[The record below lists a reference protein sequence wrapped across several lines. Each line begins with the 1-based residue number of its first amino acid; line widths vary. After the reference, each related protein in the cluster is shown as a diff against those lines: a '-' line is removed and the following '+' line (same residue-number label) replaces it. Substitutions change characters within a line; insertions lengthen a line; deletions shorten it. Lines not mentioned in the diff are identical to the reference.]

1 LDNHQYDIGSRLLP
15 DAPKAHLSRLRN
27 LAQGRLNKALRRL
40 QPIGPDTPLHQDCVE
55 FRAKVQSYAPP
66 SEPELFELHRE
77 AAELAWWACWASYDF
92 SAQGLKSRFGDRLIN
107 RMVGAGLQ
115 EVSDEYGN
123 KWLEGFAPLVDA
135 DGAPIDPP
143 QASGFVSAIELLERF
158 GQRELAGIVV
168 PSDCR
173 FSTLDPFTS
182 SSIKWAHF
190 GGRIQLDEVTSME
203 LESCFVAGAIE
214 CRGVR
219 KERLV
224 LNNCFVDSL
233 TLALAKNSQFSM
245 KSCYFLEGISIK
257 GLRFSNP
264 AEIGTNFVCGDLKF
278 EECNLQE
285 QRAIFPKHYGGRLDC
300 HLVQD
305 GTVVVQPVANV
316 SVDFRDASN
325 ITLHIPDE
333 TTLGELHVSG
343 SKIAVHFC
351 KGTAQ
356 DGVKFGPSG
365 NSEIFSLDLSET
377 KFMAALI
384 ISLPIQQLT
393 MQSSEV
399 LGKFDLH
406 QRWGGRAELI
416 LDGSLFHSSV
426 KCHPSQWKV
435 ISAKKCRF
443 QKLATFVDVGAV
455 DATSFRGTRF
465 SGPFEFGQS
474 NEALPVGRLDFSE
487 AVFEADASFH
497 GRHFHASTDFG
508 RTVWEGVPDFHQA
521 ELHPDTSFV
530 SARFDIPSLKR
541 RMISLQGDK
550 REKDLLMGR
559 YERAFRSLKLK
570 AEALRANSVES
581 MFHRLEMVAKR
592 EISST
597 PLFEKAFSLTYDA
610 FSLYGESFV
619 RPALVWLGQVIALGL
634 VYWTLLVPHWFM
646 SRPLGVSLEQRDVGQ
661 LADALVLSFT
671 NSIRPFYTTG
681 ASFDRMASMGAASG
695 PMSDYW
701 SFVQQMLVSYPSLSR
716 WLLFGQNVIGL
727 VLIFLFV
734 MAVRRRFQI
743 S

>member
-1 LDNHQYDIGSRLLP
+1 M
-15 DAPKAHLSRLRN
+15 
-27 LAQGRLNKALRRL
+27 
-40 QPIGPDTPLHQDCVE
+40 
-55 FRAKVQSYAPP
+55 
-66 SEPELFELHRE
+66 
-77 AAELAWWACWASYDF
+77 AELAWWACWASYDF
-92 SAQGLKSRFGDRLIN
+92 SVQGLKSRFGNRLIN

-115 EVSDEYGN
+115 EISDEYGN

-135 DGAPIDPP
+135 DGTPIAPP
-143 QASGFVSAIELLERF
+143 QTSGFVSAIRFFERF
-158 GQRELAGIVV
+158 DQRELTGIVV

-173 FSTLDPFTS
+173 FSTLAPFTR

-190 GGRIQLDEVTSME
+190 GGRIQLDEVTNME
-203 LESCFVAGAIE
+203 LESCFVGGAIE

-224 LNNCFVDSL
+224 LNNCFADSL
-233 TLALAKNSQFSM
+233 TLALAKNAQFNM

-257 GLRFSNP
+257 GFRFSSS

-285 QRAIFPKHYGGRLDC
+285 QRAILPKHYGGRLDC

-305 GTVVVQPVANV
+305 GTAIVQPVANV
-316 SVDFRDASN
+316 SIDFRDASN
-325 ITLHIPDE
+325 ITLHIPDK
-333 TTLGELHVSG
+333 TTLGELNISG

-351 KGTAQ
+351 RGTAQ
-356 DGVKFGPSG
+356 DGVKFSPSG
-365 NSEIFSLDLSET
+365 NSERSSLDLSET
-377 KFMAALI
+377 KFMAALSI
-384 ISLPIQQLT
+384 ALPLQQLK

-399 LGKFDLH
+399 LGNFDLR
-406 QRWGGRAELI
+406 QLSGGWPELI

-435 ISAKKCRF
+435 ISAKKCWF
-443 QKLATFVDVGAV
+443 HKLATFVDVGAV
-455 DATSFRGTRF
+455 DATSFRGARF
-465 SGPFEFGQS
+465 LGPFKFGQS
-474 NEALPVGRLDFSE
+474 NEALPAGRLDFSE

-508 RTVWEGVPDFHQA
+508 RTIWGGVPDFHQA

-530 SARFDIPSLKR
+530 SARFDVPSLKK
-541 RMISLQGDK
+541 RMSNLQGDK
-550 REKDLLMGR
+550 REQDLLMGR

-597 PLFEKAFSLTYDA
+597 PRFEKIFSLTYDA

-619 RPALVWLGQVIALGL
+619 RPALVWLGQVTVLGL
-634 VYWTLLVPHWFM
+634 VYWTLLAPHWLV
-646 SRPLGVSLEQRDVGQ
+646 SRALGVSLDQSDVGR

-681 ASFDRMASMGAASG
+681 ASFDRMVSMGPTVG
-695 PMSDYW
+695 PTSDYW
-701 SFVQQMLVSYPSLSR
+701 SFIQQMLVSYPSLAR